1 MARIRKVM
9 MASDFSSASRAA
21 FARAVALAEAN
32 RASLVLVHAMLPP
45 PTTLGGEYVSP
56 QSWERI
62 ETANRATAQ
71 KELAT
76 LAAKARR
83 AGVRAISL
91 IVSGPPHEAIV
102 RAARSKRVDLLV
114 VGTHGRTGLG
124 RFFLGSVAA
133 RVVASAS
140 CPVLTVRGG

>member
-1 MARIRKVM
+1 MAKIRKVM
-9 MASDFSSASRAA
+9 MASDFSTASRAA

-32 RASLVLVHAMLPP
+32 RATLVLVHAMAPS

-56 QSWERI
+56 QIWEPI
-62 ETANRATAQ
+62 ETTNRAAAQ
-71 KELAT
+71 KLLNA
-76 LAAKARR
+76 LVAKARR
-83 AGVRAISL
+83 AGVRAVSL
-91 IVSGPPHEAIV
+91 VVSGAPHEAIV

-133 RVVASAS
+133 RVAASAS
-140 CPVLTVRGG
+140 CPVLTVRGR

>member
-1 MARIRKVM
+1 
-9 MASDFSSASRAA
+9 
-21 FARAVALAEAN
+21 
-32 RASLVLVHAMLPP
+32 MLPP

-76 LAAKARR
+76 LVAKARR

-91 IVSGPPHEAIV
+91 VVSGPPHEAIV

>member
-45 PTTLGGEYVSP
+45 PTTLGGEYGST
-56 QSWERI
+56 QSWERN
-62 ETANRATAQ
+62 ETANRAPAE

-76 LAAKARR
+76 LVAKARR

-91 IVSGPPHEAIV
+91 VVSGPPHEAIV

>member
-1 MARIRKVM
+1 M
-9 MASDFSSASRAA
+9 MASDFSTASRAA
-21 FARAVALAEAN
+21 FARAVALAGAN
-32 RASLVLVHAMLPP
+32 RATLVLVHAMAPS

-56 QSWERI
+56 QIWEPI
-62 ETANRATAQ
+62 ETTNRAAAQ
-71 KELAT
+71 KLLNA
-76 LAAKARR
+76 LVAKARR
-83 AGVRAISL
+83 AGVRAVSL
-91 IVSGPPHEAIV
+91 VVSGAPHEAIV